1 MLSRPGRIAR
11 TLSWAAVTEFGAFLL
26 PVVPLLG
33 LLVFLLLGRYPGCE
47 TIVRISERLSVR
59 RGPRRGR
66 AMAASP
72 PKAPRSSAPAGGLLI
87 ALGLAQR
94 PPPLSA

>member
-1 MLSRPGRIAR
+1 
-11 TLSWAAVTEFGAFLL
+11 VTEFGAFLL

-47 TIVRISERLSVR
+47 TIVRISERVSA
-59 RGPRRGR
+59 RGASEQGR
-66 AMAASP
+66 ATAAP
-72 PKAPRSSAPAGGLLI
+72 LPTPPRSSAPGGGLLI